1 MLRATRCGQCE
12 REWALRGCG
21 DNDWRAGGNARL
33 LGGQQKKVRPD
44 VESYLAI
51 SCVRVCG
58 WRVGN
63 LS

>member
-33 LGGQQKKVRPD
+33 LEGQQKKVRPD
-44 VESYLAI
+44 GESYLVVSYVHAEE
-51 SCVRVCG
+51 
-58 WRVGN
+58 WRVGS